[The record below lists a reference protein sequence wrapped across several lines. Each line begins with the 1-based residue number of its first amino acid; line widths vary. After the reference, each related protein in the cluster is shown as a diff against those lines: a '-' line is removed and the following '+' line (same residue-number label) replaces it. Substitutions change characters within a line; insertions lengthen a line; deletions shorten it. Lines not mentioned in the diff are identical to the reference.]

1 MAVAWLLPALEL
13 IGPHLGSIL
22 KAATPAFTKKGA
34 KDAKGAEMELR
45 PDALVQQQINEL
57 QSAASRNAEN
67 ITELAAQLQNTVE
80 ALGRAAELAQ
90 KRLRRA
96 FLIATFACVLSG
108 VAVCVSLVS
117 LYR

>member
-13 IGPHLGSIL
+13 IGPHLGTIL

-34 KDAKGAEMELR
+34 KGDEKELR
-45 PDALVQQQINEL
+45 PEALAQQQINEL

-67 ITELAAQLQNTVE
+67 IAELAAQLQNTVE

-96 FLIATFACVLSG
+96 LFIATFACVLSG
-108 VAVCVSLVS
+108 AAVCVSLVAL

>member
-13 IGPHLGSIL
+13 IGPHLATIL

-34 KDAKGAEMELR
+34 KGDEKELR
-45 PDALVQQQINEL
+45 PEALVQQQINEL

-67 ITELAAQLQNTVE
+67 ITELAAQLQNTVD
-80 ALGRAAELAQ
+80 ALGRAAELAE

-96 FLIATFACVLSG
+96 VFIGTFACVLSG
-108 VAVCVSLVS
+108 VAVCVSLVAL